1 MPKSPNIV
9 MICTDQLRFDGL
21 GCTGNSVA
29 RTPNIDGI
37 AKKGTSFTNHL
48 TPCQICAP
56 SRGSMFTGLY
66 PRHHGMTR
74 NGLILDPS
82 KEHFTHVLKKAGYR
96 TYGLGKFH
104 FQPTHAPAEY
114 GLPESNGFWTLPQSE
129 GWDGPF
135 YGFDK
140 VDFVIGDS
148 FTTARGGHY
157 ANWLNTNHPGAAEL
171 YLPENSLDDEPDEM
185 EELWKASIPAELH
198 YNHWMADRAA
208 DYIEKHTGDDPFFLF
223 MSTPDPHH
231 PWCPPAPYCDRFDPE
246 DMPMPRAVL
255 GELDKMP
262 NYIRD
267 EIWTNGSNG
276 ETTYKDFV
284 DAGTFP
290 IEQGSWQNTTAF
302 GETSLRKIIAYNH
315 ALMNMIDDCVGKVLA
330 ALEARGLT
338 EDTIII
344 FTSDHGELMG
354 DHGLIRKGPMPYR
367 ELVQIPLLVAGPGIP
382 EGHQIDAMTSHLDL
396 KDTIVDLAGLQGQ
409 PTDGTSLKPLID
421 GTKDHVREIAFAEYY
436 TRAVDNQY
444 NKTIITSDDRLTL
457 YPLAKAENWGEYFDY
472 TIDPGEHDNSYLDQ
486 GKGERIAQL
495 SAQLETALP
504 GTPQATG
511 SILGFF

>member
-1 MPKSPNIV
+1 MSRKPNIV
-9 MICTDQLRFDGL
+9 VICADQLRFDGL
-21 GCTGNSVA
+21 GCTGNTIA
-29 RTPNIDGI
+29 KTPNIDGI
-37 AKKGTSFTNHL
+37 AQRGTSFTNHL

-82 KEHFTHVLKKAGYR
+82 KEHFTHVLMEAGYN

-114 GLPESNGFWTLPQSE
+114 GLPESVGFWSLPQSE
-129 GWDGPF
+129 GWTGPF
-135 YGFDK
+135 YGFGK

-157 ANWLNTNHPGAAEL
+157 ATWLNTNHPGAADL
-171 YLPENSLDDEPDEM
+171 FLPENSLDDEPDEM
-185 EELWKASIPAELH
+185 EELWKASLPAELH
-198 YNHWMADRAA
+198 YNHWMADQAVEF
-208 DYIEKHTGDDPFFLF
+208 IEEQDEDAPFLLF

-231 PWCPPAPYCDRFDPE
+231 PWCPPAPYCDMFDPDE
-246 DMPMPRAVL
+246 MPMPRAVP
-255 GELDKMP
+255 GELNKMP
-262 NYIRD
+262 NYVQD
-267 EIWTNGSNG
+267 EIWTDGKNG

-284 DAGTFP
+284 FAGTFP

-302 GETSLRKIIAYNH
+302 SEQSLRKIIAYNH
-315 ALMNMIDDCVGKVLA
+315 ALMNMIDDCVGKVLN
-330 ALEARGLT
+330 ALDKRGMT
-338 EDTIII
+338 EDTIVI

-367 ELVQIPLLVAGPGIP
+367 ELLQIPLLMAGPGIP
-382 EGHQIDAMTSHLDL
+382 NAHQIDAMTSHLDL
-396 KDTIVDLAGLQGQ
+396 KDTILSFAGLTGQ
-409 PTDGTSLKPLID
+409 PTDGTSLTPLLD
-421 GTKDHVREIAFAEYY
+421 GSKTEVRDVAYAEYY

-444 NKTIITSDDRLTL
+444 NKSIITNDDRLTI
-457 YPLAKAENWGEYFDY
+457 YPLAQDQGWGEFFQASS
-472 TIDPGEHDNSYLDQ
+472 DPGEHDNCFANETSQ
-486 GKGERIAQL
+486 KRIKAL
-495 SAQLETALP
+495 SHQLEEALP
-504 GTPQATG
+504 GMPKATG